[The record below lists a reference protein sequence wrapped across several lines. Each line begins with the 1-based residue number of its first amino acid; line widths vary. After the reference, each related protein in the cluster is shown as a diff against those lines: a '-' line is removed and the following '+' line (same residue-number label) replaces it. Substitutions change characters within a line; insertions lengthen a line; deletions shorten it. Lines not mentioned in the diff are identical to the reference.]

1 MIYGWIL
8 VAVMMNPDGTLE
20 GEGLD
25 YFDEYDACYEKVVEL
40 STIGQG
46 IGYTCIDDYVDVRH
60 EIKE

>member
-1 MIYGWIL
+1 
-8 VAVMMNPDGTLE
+8 MMNPDGTLE

-25 YFDEYDACYEKVVEL
+25 YFDEYEACYETVVEL

>member
-46 IGYTCIDDYVDVRH
+46 TGYTLSLIH
-60 EIKE
+60 I

>member
-25 YFDEYDACYEKVVEL
+25 YFDEL
-40 STIGQG
+40 PNL
-46 IGYTCIDDYVDVRH
+46 
-60 EIKE
+60 

>member
-25 YFDEYDACYEKVVEL
+25 YFDEYDAWYEKVVEL
-40 STIGQG
+40 STIGHG
-46 IGYTCIDDYVDVRH
+46 TGYTCIDDYVDVKH
-60 EIKE
+60 EI